1 MAARGENVLG
11 VLGLFLVKLA
21 EHSLPQDFREA
32 NNGIERSS
40 QFVGHV
46 GEELR
51 LMAEGSIAKARHDR
65 TDSRATNFPLIQ
77 EITDLNW
84 SSGSHR
90 PPRSP
95 LTQTERGCPNGFNQ
109 LFFHTMARP
118 EMELLAGN
126 IVLVNNSLS
135 VPES

>member
-51 LMAEGSIAKARHDR
+51 LMAVGGLDLSALVLDLPKEPGVLNRQNRLCGES
-65 TDSRATNFPLIQ
+65 LQ
-77 EITDLNW
+77 EIHDLQLKI
-84 SSGSHR
+84 SR
-90 PPRSP
+90 LPSP
-95 LTQTERGCPNGFNQ
+95 DR
-109 LFFHTMARP
+109 
-118 EMELLAGN
+118 
-126 IVLVNNSLS
+126 
-135 VPES
+135 